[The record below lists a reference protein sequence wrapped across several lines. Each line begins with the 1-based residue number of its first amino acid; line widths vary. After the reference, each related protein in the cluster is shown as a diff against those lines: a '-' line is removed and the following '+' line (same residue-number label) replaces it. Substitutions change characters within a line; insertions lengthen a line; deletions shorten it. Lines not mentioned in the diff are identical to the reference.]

1 MLTRSDIRTA
11 YEDACRQEIEAFK
24 PGNVHVFAEGHDM
37 TVAQFMTSAS
47 VSSEPLTDPTLPLG
61 TRILEAVRATRNA
74 VGTNTNLGIILLC
87 APLMLAAET
96 NSGDLR
102 KSLDEAL
109 RDMDLEDT
117 AAVFEAIVLASPGGL
132 GSSSQHDVREKPTAH
147 LLEAMREASARD
159 SIAQQ
164 YVTGYKDIFELGLP
178 ALEAATVR
186 GESGMWPTV
195 FAYMEF
201 LSAIPDSHV
210 LRKYG
215 QAIAEEVREEAA
227 IVRAAIGRNGDQ
239 EDRIRIL
246 AAFDGRLKQRGI
258 NPGTSADLTVACL
271 LVHNLRLRLA

>member
-1 MLTRSDIRTA
+1 MLTRSDIRIA

-47 VSSEPLTDPTLPLG
+47 VSSEPLTDPKLPLG

-96 NSGDLR
+96 NNDDLR

>member
-24 PGNVHVFAEGHDM
+24 SGNVHVFAEGHDM
-37 TVAQFMTSAS
+37 TVAQFLTSAN
-47 VSSEPLTDPTLPLG
+47 VSSEPLTDPKLPLG
-61 TRILEAVRATRNA
+61 TRILEAVRATRDA
-74 VGTNTNLGIILLC
+74 VATNTNLGIILLC

-102 KSLDEAL
+102 GNLDEAL
-109 RDMDLEDT
+109 RGMDLEDT
-117 AAVFEAIVLASPGGL
+117 AAVFAAIVLASPGGL

-147 LLEAMREASARD
+147 LLDAMREASPRD
-159 SIAQQ
+159 SIARQ

-178 ALEAATVR
+178 ALDAATAR

-195 FAYMEF
+195 FAYMKF
-201 LSAIPDSHV
+201 LSSFSDSHV
-210 LRKYG
+210 LRKHG
-215 QAIAEEVREEAA
+215 PAITEEVRLEAT
-227 IVRAAIGRNGDQ
+227 IVRAAVARNGDR

>member
-47 VSSEPLTDPTLPLG
+47 VSSEPLTDPKLPLG

-102 KSLDEAL
+102 NSLDEAL

-132 GSSSQHDVREKPTAH
+132 GSSSQHDVRERPTAH

>member
-47 VSSEPLTDPTLPLG
+47 VSSEPLTDPKLPLG

-96 NSGDLR
+96 NNDDLR

-109 RDMDLEDT
+109 RAMDLEDT

-164 YVTGYKDIFELGLP
+164 YVTGYKDIFKLGLP
-178 ALEAATVR
+178 ALEAVTVR

>member
-47 VSSEPLTDPTLPLG
+47 VSSEPLTDPKLPLG

-96 NSGDLR
+96 NIGDLR

-147 LLEAMREASARD
+147 LLEVMREASARD
-159 SIAQQ
+159 SIALQ
-164 YVTGYKDIFELGLP
+164 YVTGYMDIFERGLP
-178 ALEAATVR
+178 ALEAASAR
-186 GESGMWPTV
+186 GESGMWPAV

-201 LSAIPDSHV
+201 LSSFPDSHV

>member
-1 MLTRSDIRTA
+1 MLARGDIQAA
-11 YEDACRQEIEAFK
+11 YEDACRQEIEALK
-24 PGNVHVFAEGHDM
+24 PGNVHVFADGHRM
-37 TVAQFMTSAS
+37 TVEQFLTSAK
-47 VSSEPLTDPTLPLG
+47 VSSRPLTDPQLPLG
-61 TRILEAVRATRNA
+61 ARILEAVRATRDA
-74 VGTNTNLGIILLC
+74 VGTNTNLGIVLLC
-87 APLMLAAET
+87 APLILAVET

-102 KSLDEAL
+102 GNLDEAL
-109 RDMDLEDT
+109 RNMDLEDT

-159 SIAQQ
+159 SIARQ

-178 ALEAATVR
+178 ALEAAKAR

-195 FAYMEF
+195 LTYLEF
-201 LSAIPDSHV
+201 LSAFPDSHI
-210 LRKYG
+210 LRKHG
-215 QAIAEEVREEAA
+215 AEIAEEVRQEAA
-227 IVRAAIGRNGDQ
+227 IVRAAIARNGDR

>member
-1 MLTRSDIRTA
+1 MLTRTDIRTA

-47 VSSEPLTDPTLPLG
+47 VSSEPLTDPKLPLG

-159 SIAQQ
+159 SIALQ
-164 YVTGYKDIFELGLP
+164 YVTGYMDIFERGLP
-178 ALEAATVR
+178 ALEAAAAR
-186 GESGMWPTV
+186 DESGMWPAV

-201 LSAIPDSHV
+201 LSSFPDSHV

>member
-1 MLTRSDIRTA
+1 MLTHSDIRTA

-37 TVAQFMTSAS
+37 TVGQFLTSAN
-47 VSSEPLTDPTLPLG
+47 VSSEPLTDPKLSLG
-61 TRILEAVRATRNA
+61 TRIFEAVRATRNA

-96 NSGDLR
+96 NTGDLR
-102 KSLDEAL
+102 SNLDEAL
-109 RDMDLEDT
+109 RAMDLEDT

-132 GSSSQHDVREKPTAH
+132 GSSSQHDVREKPTVH

-159 SIAQQ
+159 SIARQ
-164 YVTGYKDIFELGLP
+164 YVTSYQDIFERGLP
-178 ALEAATVR
+178 ALEAATAR
-186 GESGMWPTV
+186 GESAMWPTV

-201 LSAIPDSHV
+201 LSTFPDSHV
-210 LRKYG
+210 LRKHG
-215 QAIAEEVREEAA
+215 AEIAEEVRQEAA
-227 IVRAAIGRNGDQ
+227 IVRATIGRNGDR